1 MSRMKTHVI
10 HWVSTVNGSVGTGKR
25 LFEKEEAERLAAELN
40 SNYPEIDHEAVQPG
54 PPSVVLANEPSLPD
68 ASPAMSGLAACPEPE
83 AELPSA
89 EIPGRV

>member
-1 MSRMKTHVI
+1 MKTHVI

-54 PPSVVLANEPSLPD
+54 PPSVVLASEPSLPD
-68 ASPAMSGLAACPEPE
+68 ASLVTSDLNACPQPE

-89 EIPGRV
+89 EIPG